1 MWNQWKG
8 LARLAPAVAGAL
20 LLCQT
25 GALRAQEHLHEGD
38 IELEIE
44 AGKLHVH
51 GAAETAF
58 GTGYA
63 IFEGSFTT
71 LQAGPRWRTTDPG
84 FDSAAGTFQ
93 STDMVYFST
102 WGNLAF
108 WDGDSWENTVPNGET
123 IVVRDSMDE
132 TVTISTSGTVPTG
145 FSGFIADGGPTG
157 SIHQHVTY
165 FLSAEDPPGVP
176 PRPMPAIG
184 AYRIG
189 LQITSPQYE
198 SSDPFY
204 LVLNRGLTTEA
215 FEESV
220 HALAVPE
227 PGTYAMMGL
236 GLGVIGFLARR
247 RMA

>member
-1 MWNQWKG
+1 MWNQFKG

-20 LLCQT
+20 LLCQA

-71 LQAGPRWRTTDPG
+71 ALAGPRWRTTNPG
-84 FDSAAGTFQ
+84 FDSASGTFQ
-93 STDMVYFST
+93 STDMVYFSA
-102 WGNLAF
+102 WGTLAF
-108 WDGDSWENTVPNGET
+108 WDGDSWENTAPKGEV
-123 IVVRDSMDE
+123 IVIRDSLDE
-132 TVTISTSGTVPTG
+132 TVTVSTSGITSSEFFTG
-145 FSGFIADGGPTG
+145 FISDGGPTG
-157 SIHQHVTY
+157 SIHQHISFTVQTTP
-165 FLSAEDPPGVP
+165 LGSQPT
-176 PRPMPAIG
+176 IG

-204 LVLNRGLTTEA
+204 LVLNRGLSSEA

-227 PGTYAMMGL
+227 PSTYAMMGL
-236 GLGVIGFLARR
+236 GLGLIGFLARR

>member
-8 LARLAPAVAGAL
+8 LARFAPAVAGAL
-20 LLCQT
+20 LLCQA
-25 GALRAQEHLHEGD
+25 GALRAAELHAGD
-38 IELEIE
+38 IELELE

-51 GAAETAF
+51 GAADTAF

-71 LQAGPRWRTTDPG
+71 LLSGPRWRTTNPG
-84 FDSAAGTFQ
+84 FDSAPGVFQPSDEGFFSVWGT
-93 STDMVYFST
+93 
-102 WGNLAF
+102 LAF
-108 WDGDSWENTVPNGET
+108 WDGDSWESSTPKGEV
-123 IVVRDSMDE
+123 IVIRDSLDE
-132 TVTISTSGTVPTG
+132 SVTVSTAGTVATPDFTG
-145 FSGFIADGGPTG
+145 FISDGGPTG
-157 SIHQHVTY
+157 SIHQHISFTLQTAAP
-165 FLSAEDPPGVP
+165 LSQPT
-176 PRPMPAIG
+176 MG
-184 AYRIG
+184 AYRLG

-227 PGTYAMMGL
+227 PGTYAMMGV
-236 GLGVIGFLARR
+236 GLGMIGFLARR

>member
-20 LLCQT
+20 LLCQA

-51 GAAETAF
+51 GAAETAY

-71 LQAGPRWRTTDPG
+71 LLAGPRWRTTNPG

-93 STDMVYFST
+93 PTDMGYFSV
-102 WGNLAF
+102 WGTLAF
-108 WDGDSWENTVPNGET
+108 WDGDSWESSVPNGEV
-123 IVVRDSMDE
+123 IVIRDSLDE
-132 TVTISTSGTVPTG
+132 TVTVSTTGTVSTPDFTG
-145 FSGFIADGGPTG
+145 FISDGGATG
-157 SIHQHVTY
+157 SIHQHISFT
-165 FLSAEDPPGVP
+165 LQTTPLGTQ
-176 PRPMPAIG
+176 PAVG

-204 LVLNRGLTTEA
+204 LVLNRGMGSEA

-227 PGTYAMMGL
+227 PGTYAMMAL
-236 GLGVIGFLARR
+236 GLGMVGFLARR

>member
-20 LLCQT
+20 LLCQA

-58 GTGYA
+58 GTGYY

-71 LQAGPRWRTTDPG
+71 LLPGPRWRTTNPG

-93 STDMVYFST
+93 PADEGFFKV
-102 WGNLAF
+102 WGTLAF
-108 WDGDSWENTVPNGET
+108 WDGDSWENTAPKGEMIVIRDSLDET
-123 IVVRDSMDE
+123 I
-132 TVTISTSGTVPTG
+132 TVSTTGTVATPAFTG
-145 FSGFIADGGPTG
+145 FISEGGPSG
-157 SIHQHVTY
+157 SIHQHISFTLQTAAP
-165 FLSAEDPPGVP
+165 LSDPT
-176 PRPMPAIG
+176 IG

-204 LVLNRGLTTEA
+204 LVLNRGLSTEA

-227 PGTYAMMGL
+227 PSTYAMMGL
-236 GLGVIGFLARR
+236 GLGLIGFLARR

>member
-1 MWNQWKG
+1 MWNRWNG
-8 LARLAPAVAGAL
+8 LARFAPAVAGVL
-20 LLCQT
+20 LLCQG
-25 GALRAQEHLHEGD
+25 GALRAGELHDGD
-38 IELEIE
+38 IELAIE
-44 AGKLHVH
+44 DGKLHVH

-71 LQAGPRWRTTDPG
+71 LLAGPRWRTTAPG
-84 FDSAAGTFQ
+84 FDSMAGTFQ

-108 WDGDSWENTVPNGET
+108 WDGDSWESTTPKGEV
-123 IVVRDSMDE
+123 IVVRDSLDE
-132 TVTISTSGTVPTG
+132 SVVISTSGTPAFT
-145 FSGFIADGGPTG
+145 GFIADGGVSG
-157 SIHQHVTY
+157 SIHEHLTF
-165 FLSAEDPPGVP
+165 FLETAAPLSQPT
-176 PRPMPAIG
+176 IG

-189 LQITSPQYE
+189 LQITSPQYQ

-204 LVLNRGLTTEA
+204 IVLNRGLTTEA

-236 GLGVIGFLARR
+236 GLGMIGFLARR

>member
-8 LARLAPAVAGAL
+8 FARLAPAVAGAL
-20 LLCQT
+20 LLCQA

-38 IELEIE
+38 IELEID
-44 AGKLHVH
+44 AGKLHTH

-58 GTGYA
+58 GTGYS
-63 IFEGSFTT
+63 IFEGTFTT
-71 LQAGPRWRTTDPG
+71 LLAGPRWRTTDPG

-93 STDMVYFST
+93 STDMVHFGV
-102 WGNLAF
+102 WGTLAF
-108 WDGDSWENTVPNGET
+108 WDGDSWESSAPKGEV
-123 IVVRDSMDE
+123 IVIRDSLDE
-132 TVTISTSGTVPTG
+132 TVTVSTTGIIATPDFTG
-145 FSGFIADGGPTG
+145 FISDGGPTG
-157 SIHQHVTY
+157 TIHQHISYTLQTTPLGSQPTV
-165 FLSAEDPPGVP
+165 
-176 PRPMPAIG
+176 G

-204 LVLNRGLTTEA
+204 LVLNRGLATEA

-236 GLGVIGFLARR
+236 GLGMIGFLARR
-247 RMA
+247 RTG

>member
-20 LLCQT
+20 LLCQA
-25 GALRAQEHLHEGD
+25 GALRAEEHLHEGD

-71 LQAGPRWRTTDPG
+71 LLGGPRWRTTDPG
-84 FDSAAGTFQ
+84 FDSMAGTFQ
-93 STDMVYFST
+93 PTDMVYFSA
-102 WGNLAF
+102 WGSLAF
-108 WDGDSWENTVPNGET
+108 WDGDSWESSAPKGEV

-132 TVTISTSGTVPTG
+132 TVTISTSGTVATPAFT
-145 FSGFIADGGPTG
+145 GFIADGGPTG
-157 SIHQHVTY
+157 SIHQHLTF
-165 FLSAEDPPGVP
+165 FLQTAAPLSQPT
-176 PRPMPAIG
+176 IG

-189 LQITSPQYE
+189 LQIDSPQYE

-204 LVLNRGLTTEA
+204 LVLNRGLASEA

-227 PGTYAMMGL
+227 PSTYAMMGL
-236 GLGVIGFLARR
+236 GLGLIGFLARR